1 MNNENKQKTAEL
13 TISMA
18 TLMLSIQGAF
28 QIFLSA
34 LLEKK
39 LNFVK
44 KICKILRSSVN
55 TLNRMNQ

>member
-34 LLEKK
+34 LLGKK
-39 LNFVK
+39 LHFVK
-44 KICKILRSSVN
+44 KNCKILHSSVN